1 MNIVKIIAN
10 TIWFGVVPKLNLLIN
25 LLIMPIITPFLTPD
39 DYGVWGVVHSYA
51 QMGMAFS
58 ALGLNMHLTNSYYEY
73 KSKFNLVW
81 GRIFFLLLCSTGII
95 SLLLT
100 FVIYFSLGTL
110 TPFRR
115 LAVAILGV
123 FPVLLQANVTLAEHL
138 YPVRG
143 EPKPLVLGK
152 MFSSLVG
159 LGVLFVLVYYLREGY
174 MGFVVSAA
182 VSAVLAFFIFQKL
195 VVTREHINVIPEIKG
210 RRLKIWFGQSLPV
223 IPHAIGFVLFSS
235 MTRVIM
241 TWFPNV
247 ISLREI
253 GLFSNAQIMG
263 GYIAIIAT
271 AMLAALVPVTQKSY
285 RSGDRT
291 EFRSV
296 YLLIQCMVFCGV
308 FVFSV
313 WMPEIYKLLVRNKEF
328 SECVFLAQWMEFSN
342 IVYPFYAMLAAQ
354 TFIDKRTLQLLWLVF
369 IPGLINGLCCIVC
382 FPFFS
387 YRCSV
392 YIYFAAHLAQM
403 VLPLLIPYY
412 REKIGF
418 LLGRHYAL
426 WTLLLAAFF
435 LGALFLSV
443 HLSVLTLSWKILLT
457 VLFGAVGI
465 WVMLRCSDLKKP
477 SASGNLAH

>member
-1 MNIVKIIAN
+1 M
-10 TIWFGVVPKLNLLIN
+10 VPKLNLLIN
-25 LLIMPIITPFLTPD
+25 LLIMPVITPFLTPV
-39 DYGVWGVVHSYA
+39 DYGIWGVVHSYA
-51 QMGMAFS
+51 QLGMAFS

-73 KSKFNLVW
+73 KRNFNLVW
-81 GRIFFLLLCSTGII
+81 GRIFFLLLCSTGVI
-95 SLLLT
+95 SLVLA
-100 FVIYFSLGTL
+100 FVIYASLGSMA
-110 TPFRR
+110 PFRR
-115 LAVAILGV
+115 LTVAILGV

-159 LGVLFVLVYYLREGY
+159 LGVLFVFVYYLHEGY
-174 MGFVVSAA
+174 LGFVVSAA
-182 VSAVLAFFIFQKL
+182 VSAVLAFVIFQRL
-195 VVTREHINVIPEIKG
+195 VVTMEHINVIPELKA
-210 RRLKIWFGQSLPV
+210 RRLKVWFGQSLPV

-241 TWFPNV
+241 TWFPS

-271 AMLAALVPVTQKSY
+271 AMLAALVPVTQQSY
-285 RSGDRT
+285 RSGDRA

-296 YLLIQCMVFCGV
+296 YLLIQSMVFGGV
-308 FVFSV
+308 FMFSV
-313 WMPEIYKLLVRNKEF
+313 WMPEIYKLLVRNKAF
-328 SECVFLAQWMEFSN
+328 DECVFLAQWMGFSN
-342 IVYPFYAMLAAQ
+342 IVYPFYGMLAAQ

-369 IPGLINGLCCIVC
+369 IPGVINGVCCLAC

-403 VLPLLIPYY
+403 VLPLTIPYY

-426 WTLLLAAFF
+426 RTLLLAAFF
-435 LGALFLSV
+435 QGALFLSV
-443 HLSVLTLSWKILLT
+443 RLSVLSLPWKILLT
-457 VLFGAVGI
+457 IVFGMAGC
-465 WVMLRCSDLKKP
+465 WVMWRCGKLKKN
-477 SASGNLAH
+477 SGSDRRTQ

>member
-1 MNIVKIIAN
+1 MNIKKVILN
-10 TIWFGVVPKLNLLIN
+10 SIWFGVVPKLNVLIN
-25 LLIMPIITPFLTPD
+25 LLIMPIITPFLTPA

-51 QMGMAFS
+51 QLGMAFS

-73 KSKFNLVW
+73 KGKFNLVW

-95 SLLLT
+95 SLILT

-110 TPFRR
+110 APFRR

-195 VVTREHINVIPEIKG
+195 VVTREHINVIPELKG
-210 RRLKIWFGQSLPV
+210 RRIKVWFGQSLPV
-223 IPHAIGFVLFSS
+223 IPHQIGFVLFSS

-241 TWFPNV
+241 TWFPLY
-247 ISLREI
+247 ITMDQI

-263 GYIAIIAT
+263 GYIAIIAS
-271 AMLAALVPVTQKSY
+271 AMLNALVPVIQESY
-285 RSGDRT
+285 RRGDRT

-296 YLLIQCMVFCGV
+296 YFLVQSMVFCGV
-308 FVFSV
+308 FMFSV
-313 WMPEIYKLLVRNKEF
+313 WMPEIYKLLVRNKAF
-328 SECVFLAQWMEFSN
+328 GECVFLAQWMEFSN
-342 IVYPFYAMLAAQ
+342 IVYPFYGMLATQ

-369 IPGLINGLCCIVC
+369 IPGIINGLCCLVC

-392 YIYFAAHLAQM
+392 YIYMAAHLAQM
-403 VLPLLIPYY
+403 VLPLFIPYY
-412 REKIGF
+412 REKIRF
-418 LLGRHYAL
+418 LMGERYAL
-426 WTLLLAAFF
+426 RTLLLAAVF
-435 LGALFLSV
+435 LGALFLSIRMSF
-443 HLSVLTLSWKILLT
+443 LSLPWKGGLT
-457 VLFGAVGI
+457 VVFSAAGV
-465 WVMLRCSDLKKP
+465 WVMRRCSNLKK
-477 SASGNLAH
+477 ASTSGRSIQ

>member
-1 MNIVKIIAN
+1 MNIRKIIVN
-10 TIWFGVVPKLNLLIN
+10 TIWFGVVPKLNVLIN
-25 LLIMPIITPFLTPD
+25 VLIMPVITPFLTPA

-51 QMGMAFS
+51 QLGMAFS

-73 KSKFNLVW
+73 KGKFNLVW

-95 SLLLT
+95 SVILA
-100 FVIYFSLGTL
+100 FVIYASLGTL
-110 TPFRR
+110 APFRR

-174 MGFVVSAA
+174 LGFVVSAA
-182 VSAVLAFFIFQKL
+182 VSAVLAFAIFQKL
-195 VVTREHINVIPEIKG
+195 VVSREHINVIPEFKG
-210 RRLKIWFGQSLPV
+210 RRLGEWFGQSLPV

-241 TWFPNV
+241 TWFPQR
-247 ISLREI
+247 ITLREI
-253 GLFSNAQIMG
+253 GLFSNAQIIG
-263 GYIAIIAT
+263 GYIAIIAS
-271 AMLAALVPVTQKSY
+271 AMLAALVPVIQESY
-285 RSGDRT
+285 RRGDRA

-296 YLLIQCMVFCGV
+296 YFLVQSMVFCGV
-308 FVFSV
+308 FMFSV
-313 WMPEIYKLLVRNKEF
+313 WMPEIYKLLVRNKAF
-328 SECVFLAQWMEFSN
+328 DECVFLAQWMEFSN
-342 IVYPFYAMLAAQ
+342 IVYPFYAMLATP

-369 IPGLINGLCCIVC
+369 IPGIINGLCCLLC
-382 FPFFS
+382 FPWFS

-392 YIYFAAHLAQM
+392 YIYMAAHLAQM
-403 VLPLLIPYY
+403 VLPLCIPYY

-418 LLGRHYAL
+418 LIGGHYAL
-426 WTLLLAAFF
+426 RTLLLAAFF

-443 HLSVLTLSWKILLT
+443 RLSVLPLGWKIALS
-457 VLFGAVGI
+457 VGFGAAGI
-465 WVMLRCSDLKKP
+465 GVMRRCGNLKKT
-477 SASGNLAH
+477 SAAGTPAR